1 MSGLKSDKRT
11 ILEPLTGY
19 IHSNVLD
26 FSTIPGERKAQL
38 KEIAEYISGKVR
50 EREPVNLMFIC
61 THNSRRSQMSQLWAQ
76 VAVLHYRI
84 PGIRCFS
91 GGTEATAIHPAAVT
105 ALTKAGF
112 QIESDGIGSNPV
124 YRFTYANGI
133 EPVELFS
140 KKFSDQVNPQGGFL
154 AIMTCPDADEACPI
168 VPGAAARFSIPYEDP
183 KVADNTPK
191 EALRYDE
198 RCQQIATEMFYL
210 FGKVKER
217 NESIHYV

>member
-1 MSGLKSDKRT
+1 MSGPKSEKEV
-11 ILEPLTGY
+11 ILGSLTRY
-19 IHSNVLD
+19 INSNALD
-26 FSTIPGERKAQL
+26 FNTISVERKIQL
-38 KEIAEYISGKVR
+38 NEIAEYISGKVR
-50 EREPVNLMFIC
+50 ESEPVNLTFIC

-76 VAVLHYRI
+76 TAALHYRI

-105 ALTKAGF
+105 ALKKAGF
-112 QIESDGIGSNPV
+112 QIDPDGIGSNPV
-124 YRFTYANGI
+124 YRVTYANGI

-154 AIMTCPDADEACPI
+154 AIMTCSDADEACPI

-183 KVADNTPK
+183 KVADNKPE

-198 RCQQIATEMFYL
+198 RCQQIATEMVYL
-210 FGKVKER
+210 FGKVE
-217 NESIHYV
+217 